1 MVSKY
6 YCLIL
11 LKNLLK
17 EKYCFSAGKNLADVN
32 VIFEST
38 WRVFDLITTTWRPN
52 YFQFLCRETCQRMA
66 GDNERLHN
74 SLYQTEKDTIEVV
87 TYLKQG
93 DVEKD
98 EKVYCL
104 CCCCLSCCFTLILI
118 YDFILLSLMQYW
130 YRF

>member
-1 MVSKY
+1 M
-6 YCLIL
+6 
-11 LKNLLK
+11 
-17 EKYCFSAGKNLADVN
+17 
-32 VIFEST
+32 
-38 WRVFDLITTTWRPN
+38 FDLINTTWRPN

-104 CCCCLSCCFTLILI
+104 CCCCLCCCYLCCCCLCCCFALILI
-118 YDFILLSLMQYW
+118 YDFILLSLMQY
-130 YRF
+130 